1 MNILVTGGAGFI
13 GSHYVR
19 TMLDGGYP
27 GFEEAHV
34 TVLDALTYAG
44 NRDNLPAAH
53 PRLTFVH
60 GDILDRALLGEVLAG
75 QDAVVHFAAESHV
88 DRSIAS
94 GAAFVR
100 TNVEGTQALLE
111 ACLAAGVQRVV
122 HISTDEVYGSIDQG
136 AWTEQSPLLP
146 NSPYAASKAASD
158 LIALA
163 YVRTHKLNVSVTRC
177 SNNYGPH
184 QHPEKF
190 IPLAVTHL
198 LEGRP
203 IPVYGDGGQVRE
215 WLHVDDHCRAVQRVL
230 TGGRAGEAYNIG
242 AGTAVTNLQLAHR
255 IAGLLGAEADMI
267 EHVGDRKGHD
277 RRYALDQSRIE
288 AELGHRPLTGFDAGL
303 ADTVAWY
310 RDNPQWWKPL
320 KDMGG
325 RP

>member
-1 MNILVTGGAGFI
+1 
-13 GSHYVR
+13 
-19 TMLDGGYP
+19 
-27 GFEEAHV
+27 
-34 TVLDALTYAG
+34 
-44 NRDNLPAAH
+44 
-53 PRLTFVH
+53 
-60 GDILDRALLGEVLAG
+60 
-75 QDAVVHFAAESHV
+75 
-88 DRSIAS
+88 
-94 GAAFVR
+94 
-100 TNVEGTQALLE
+100 
-111 ACLAAGVQRVV
+111 VV
-122 HISTDEVYGSIDQG
+122 HISTDEVYGSIEKG
-136 AWTEQSPLLP
+136 AWTERSPLLP

-163 YVRTHKLNVSVTRC
+163 YVRTHRLNVSVTRC

-242 AGTAVTNLQLAHR
+242 AGTAVTNLELAHR
-255 IAGLLGAEADMI
+255 IADLLGAEAGMI
-267 EHVGDRKGHD
+267 QHVGDRKGHD

-288 AELGHRPLTGFDAGL
+288 RELGHRPLTGFDAGL

-320 KDMGG
+320 KEGGG